1 MYLAFVLCAMKKGLY
16 QNDSL
21 SQKKE
26 ARKRWLFILKLLLLV
41 LVVFLREHQQEMLA
55 EWSVPANLF
64 KALTFY
70 ISGNLLISFSRL
82 VIVYL
87 YGKRKHIKKGFQ
99 NNFMLG
105 INRIADILNTI
116 TFIIATMLLV
126 GINPWQLITS
136 LSIVAAAIA
145 LLSKDYISNMI
156 NGMIIM
162 FSDELSLGD
171 YVSIREHRGRI
182 VDITLVN
189 LHLIN
194 DDEDLIYIPNN
205 SVFASDV
212 INFTKRSIRKIS
224 FEFDIKNEKIT
235 QVEKLEAYLK
245 NSLEPYAE
253 HIKPGSY
260 NLKIQRLGDISSSL
274 KFQFVMLKSNKELEK
289 EIRKV
294 TLRHVLR
301 YGEA

>member
-1 MYLAFVLCAMKKGLY
+1 MKKVLY
-16 QNDSL
+16 QNDTL
-21 SQKKE
+21 SQKSE
-26 ARKRWLFILKLLLLV
+26 WRKKIFFVLKLLLLF
-41 LVVFLREHQQEMLA
+41 LIVFLREHQEPWLSD
-55 EWSVPANLF
+55 WLVPENTF

-70 ISGNLLISFSRL
+70 LSANLLISFSRL

-87 YGKRKHIKKGFQ
+87 YGRRKHLKRGFQ

-105 INRIADILNTI
+105 INRISDILNTI
-116 TFIIATMLLV
+116 TFIISLMLIV

-189 LHLIN
+189 LHLVN

-205 SVFASDV
+205 TVFASDV
-212 INFTKRSIRKIS
+212 INFTKRSIKKIS
-224 FEFDIKNEKIT
+224 FEFDIKNEKI
-235 QVEKLEAYLK
+235 VHAEKLEEYLK
-245 NSLEPYAE
+245 NSLKPYE
-253 HIKPGSY
+253 QHIKPGSY
-260 NLKIQRLGDISSSL
+260 NLKIQRLGDVSSSL